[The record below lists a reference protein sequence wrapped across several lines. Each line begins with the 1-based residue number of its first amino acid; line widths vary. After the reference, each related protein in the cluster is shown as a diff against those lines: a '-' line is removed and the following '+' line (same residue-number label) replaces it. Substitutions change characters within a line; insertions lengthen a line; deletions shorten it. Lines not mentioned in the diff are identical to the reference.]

1 MKKKIVS
8 SEQILGVFW
17 GDCVQIYRALHVEFH
32 NCDRRLL
39 RPGSANK
46 IARIAVGL
54 RQDSILLC
62 ACNGEPVGK
71 QVPLQVYLN

>member
-1 MKKKIVS
+1 MS
-8 SEQILGVFW
+8 SEQILGAFW
-17 GDCVQIYRALHVEFH
+17 GDCVQIYRAFHVEFH

-54 RQDSILLC
+54 RQDSILLYP
-62 ACNGEPVGK
+62 CNGEPVGK
-71 QVPLQVYLN
+71 QVPLQVYQN